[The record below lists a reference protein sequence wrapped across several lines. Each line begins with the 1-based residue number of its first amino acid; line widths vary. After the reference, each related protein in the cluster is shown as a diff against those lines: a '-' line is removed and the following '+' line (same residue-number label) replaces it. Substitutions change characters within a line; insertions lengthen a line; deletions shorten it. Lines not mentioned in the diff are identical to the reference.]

1 MHIEGRTSCTLDD
14 GTFTPDIDGIWTLR
28 FADSIG
34 GEPCARLAAGAFKI
48 KQGATPHELTFDVAY
63 PGVNGRQIRRHGALS
78 HYP

>member
-1 MHIEGRTSCTLDD
+1 MHIEGRTSCTLDG

-34 GEPCARLAAGAFKI
+34 GEPCTRLAAGAFKI